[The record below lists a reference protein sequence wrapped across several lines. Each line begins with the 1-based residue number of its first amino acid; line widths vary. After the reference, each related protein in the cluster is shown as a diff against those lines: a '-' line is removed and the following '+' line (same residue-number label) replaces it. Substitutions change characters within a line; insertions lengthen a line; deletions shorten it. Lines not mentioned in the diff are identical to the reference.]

1 MSEARTIVKAS
12 RLQGEVRVPGE
23 LRTAAQAFWLAAI
36 SEGESHFDYVPTT
49 AHATLEILT
58 SLGVGVQLDNRTA
71 TITGVGLRGLRQPPE
86 IIELDVPMAAAL
98 PALAILSQQSF
109 VSRVRVAAD
118 CRDAAL
124 QLLAL
129 LAPQGAASSEE
140 SEGLLRLEG
149 TQDPAG
155 ATYQESDLS
164 GPVKLGLL
172 TAGLFAGTPTVVRE
186 SPSSKDRVDALL
198 KTRGVSVEG
207 SRQADPT
214 VRTITLRPG
223 PVPKALDVDL
233 AGDLA
238 KALPFIVAGVSVR
251 RSAVTVRRVMLRP
264 ENRVLIDILRQNGA
278 EMEIV
283 DNADGSVD
291 LALKGSAR
299 MKPTRV
305 ADKRAENLLDHVALV
320 AVLATQTEGQFI
332 IRDVESLRQGEFDF
346 IEHLAV
352 QLRAIQAKVGEYPYG
367 LVIDGGRPLQGARI
381 QTNGHA
387 GMAQAFAVAGL
398 LANGGM
404 EIDDTECVE
413 PEFPGFF
420 DELAALQSSKTKEK
434 TK

>member
-1 MSEARTIVKAS
+1 MSEARMIEKAS

-49 AHATLEILT
+49 AHPTLEILS
-58 SLGVGVQLDNRTA
+58 SLGVGVERNNMAA
-71 TITGVGLRGLRQPPE
+71 TVTGVGLRGLSQPQG
-86 IIELDVPMAAAL
+86 IIELDVPEVAAL
-98 PALAILSQQSF
+98 TALAILSQQSF
-109 VSRVRVAAD
+109 VSRVRVAAGS
-118 CRDAAL
+118 RDGAL
-124 QLLAL
+124 QLLSL
-129 LAPQGAASSEE
+129 LAPQGTASTEE

-149 TQDPAG
+149 AQDTAG
-155 ATYQESDLS
+155 ATYQESDFS
-164 GPVKLGLL
+164 APVKLGLL
-172 TAGLFAGTPTVVRE
+172 TAGLFVSTPTVVRE
-186 SPSSKDRVDALL
+186 PPSSKDRVDALL

-214 VRTITLRPG
+214 VRTITLTPG
-223 PVPKALDVDL
+223 PAPKALDVDL

-251 RSAVTVRRVMLRP
+251 RSDVTVRRVMLRP

-278 EMEIV
+278 AMEIV
-283 DNADGSVD
+283 DNSDGSVD
-291 LALKGSAR
+291 LALKGSGR

-320 AVLATQTEGQFI
+320 AILATQTEGQFI
-332 IRDVESLRQGEFDF
+332 IRDVESLRQGDFDF
-346 IEHLAV
+346 IEHLAE

-367 LVIDGGRPLQGARI
+367 LVIDGGRPLKRARI
-381 QTNGHA
+381 TTNGHA

-404 EIDDTECVE
+404 EIDNTECVE

-420 DELAALQSSKTKEK
+420 DKLTALQSSKTKEK